1 MPAPPRYLRC
11 WPHNPSR
18 LGPRPPQQCV
28 GAERSSLRTC
38 TRPARRSRTG
48 SPACASLGPS
58 HPQRPRS
65 PPASAGTG
73 SSSLAGNHPRTCR
86 SEPRPCIPVP
96 SHPTSTGRL
105 AIHPLTPAARARC
118 CQRHST
124 YNRPAWLLVCNC
136 SHSCFGFPFMARDEK
151 KGTHYFV
158 ASGVESPCGYMA
170 ALIVL
175 RLTNQW
181 APMQNEI
188 KRVEAPIQLSRQL
201 LTRQIGFLKR
211 ENN

>member
-1 MPAPPRYLRC
+1 
-11 WPHNPSR
+11 
-18 LGPRPPQQCV
+18 
-28 GAERSSLRTC
+28 
-38 TRPARRSRTG
+38 
-48 SPACASLGPS
+48 
-58 HPQRPRS
+58 
-65 PPASAGTG
+65 
-73 SSSLAGNHPRTCR
+73 
-86 SEPRPCIPVP
+86 
-96 SHPTSTGRL
+96 
-105 AIHPLTPAARARC
+105 
-118 CQRHST
+118 
-124 YNRPAWLLVCNC
+124 
-136 SHSCFGFPFMARDEK
+136 MARDEK

-158 ASGVESPCGYMA
+158 ASGAESPCGYMA

>member
-1 MPAPPRYLRC
+1 
-11 WPHNPSR
+11 
-18 LGPRPPQQCV
+18 
-28 GAERSSLRTC
+28 
-38 TRPARRSRTG
+38 
-48 SPACASLGPS
+48 
-58 HPQRPRS
+58 
-65 PPASAGTG
+65 
-73 SSSLAGNHPRTCR
+73 
-86 SEPRPCIPVP
+86 
-96 SHPTSTGRL
+96 
-105 AIHPLTPAARARC
+105 
-118 CQRHST
+118 
-124 YNRPAWLLVCNC
+124 
-136 SHSCFGFPFMARDEK
+136 MARDEE